1 MTILPTGVIL
11 AAAGAGRRFGG
22 RVPKAMVPLAGRP
35 MFLHSIAVFARLAFV
50 RQIVVVLPPAW
61 IGRVRRT
68 WGAELDRLGVLALV
82 PGGRRRQDSV
92 RAGLDLLTTP
102 LVLVHDAARPLITGG
117 AIREVA
123 RAAARHGAAVLCAPA
138 VDTVKIAD
146 RRGRVISTPDRDRV
160 WHAQTPQGFRTDIL
174 RAAYRAAGRADAT
187 DDTQLVER
195 MGEKVVIVPSRQ
207 ANFKVTTREDLA
219 RAEKA
224 LDNRRG
230 HAIVAP

>member
-1 MTILPTGVIL
+1 MTIPPTGVIL

-22 RVPKAMVPLAGRP
+22 PVPKALVILAGRP
-35 MFLHSIAVFARLAFV
+35 MLLHSIAVFAPLPFV
-50 RQIVVVLPPAW
+50 RQIVVVLPPPW
-61 IGRVRRT
+61 IERIRRS
-68 WGAELDRLGVLALV
+68 WGTELARMGVQALV

-102 LVLVHDAARPLITGG
+102 VVLVHDAARPLITGR

-123 RAAARHGAAVLCAPA
+123 RAAARHGAAVLSAPA

-146 RRGRVISTPDRDRV
+146 RRGRVVSTPDRARV
-160 WHAQTPQGFRTDIL
+160 WHAQTPQGFRTEVL

-195 MGEKVVIVPSRQ
+195 MGGKVVIVPSRE

-219 RAEKA
+219 RAEKL
-224 LDNRRG
+224 LDRG
-230 HAIVAP
+230 

>member
-1 MTILPTGVIL
+1 MAIPPTGVIL

-22 RVPKAMVPLAGRP
+22 PVPKALVPLAGRP
-35 MFLHSIAVFARLAFV
+35 MLLRSLAVFAKLPFV

-61 IGRVRRT
+61 IGRVRRAH
-68 WGAELDRLGVLALV
+68 GPELERLRVTALV

-92 RAGLDLLTTP
+92 RTGLEILTTP
-102 LVLVHDAARPLITGG
+102 IVLVHDAARPLITAR

-123 RAAARHGAAVLCAPA
+123 RAAARHGAAVLSAPA

-146 RRGRVISTPDRDRV
+146 RRGRVVSTPDRARV
-160 WHAQTPQGFRTDIL
+160 WHAQTPQGFRTAVL

-195 MGEKVVIVPSRQ
+195 TGGKVVIVPSRE
-207 ANFKVTTREDLA
+207 ANFQVTTREDLA
-219 RAEKA
+219 RAEKL
-224 LDNRRG
+224 LDRR
-230 HAIVAP
+230 